1 MSTLEQ
7 KVKQLEEATTAAQ
20 AALDEKEPNLA
31 AASDALDK
39 AKAKLKELSPKAQQ
53 TLQVNDTELPELITA
68 KMAAQ
73 EEYDEAK
80 KRYETNQKYL
90 LIFREKAG
98 RYLGC

>member
-1 MSTLEQ
+1 MSTLEH

-20 AALDEKEPNLA
+20 AALDEKESNLA

-39 AKAKLKELSPKAQQ
+39 AKAKLKELSPEAQQ

-73 EEYDEAK
+73 EEHDEAK

-90 LIFREKAG
+90 LIFREKAS
-98 RYLGC
+98 R